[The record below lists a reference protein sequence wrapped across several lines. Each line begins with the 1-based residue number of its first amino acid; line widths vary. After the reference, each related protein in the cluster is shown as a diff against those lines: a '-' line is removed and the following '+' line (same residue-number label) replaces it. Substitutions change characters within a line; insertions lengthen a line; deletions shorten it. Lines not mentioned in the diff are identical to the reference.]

1 MLEWKNWHILGSVEF
16 PKLGKLSIKYY
27 RKLMGKLPENLS
39 SLTKLRISTYP
50 LVILETPI
58 QLSSLKRFEVIDS
71 PKVEVLFDDV
81 ELFLEYLILQKCDSI
96 SPELVPRARY
106 LGVESCP
113 NLTIGMWG
121 EPDNI
126 FGNTKL
132 FEAEVAAR
140 TTCNSTQIQS
150 LLEQGWLSSSL
161 SELHLHHH
169 HELHSLGL
177 RNLTS
182 LLGLHIN
189 NCPNLKSL
197 SESALPSS
205 LSVLTIH
212 DCPKFQ
218 SLPVK
223 EIPSSLSVLNI
234 RNCHNFQSLL
244 HLHVSDCPNLQSLS
258 ESALPSSLSKLTVGN
273 CHNLQSLSESA
284 LPSSLSELTLLD
296 CPNLQSLPVKG
307 MPSSLSKLSIFRCPL
322 LKPLLEFDK
331 GEYWPNIA
339 QIPIIYIDRDY
350 L

>member
-1 MLEWKNWHILGSVEF
+1 MEHWELPCSITGLTISNMITISSQVLE
-16 PKLGKLSIKYY
+16 
-27 RKLMGKLPENLS
+27 
-39 SLTKLRISTYP
+39 SLI
-50 LVILETPI
+50 
-58 QLSSLKRFEVIDS
+58 SLKLLS
-71 PKVEVLFDDV
+71 
-81 ELFLEYLILQKCDSI
+81 
-96 SPELVPRARY
+96 
-106 LGVESCP
+106 
-113 NLTIGMWG
+113 
-121 EPDNI
+121 
-126 FGNTKL
+126 
-132 FEAEVAAR
+132 
-140 TTCNSTQIQS
+140 TCNLTQIQS

-161 SELHLHHH
+161 SELRLHHH
-169 HELHSLGL
+169 HELYSLGL
-177 RNLTS
+177 WNLTS
-182 LLGLHIN
+182 LLRLHIN
-189 NCPNLKSL
+189 NCLNLQSL

-284 LPSSLSELTLLD
+284 LSSSLSVLTLLD

-331 GEYWPNIA
+331 GEYWPNIS
-339 QIPIIYIDRDY
+339 QIPIIYIDREY